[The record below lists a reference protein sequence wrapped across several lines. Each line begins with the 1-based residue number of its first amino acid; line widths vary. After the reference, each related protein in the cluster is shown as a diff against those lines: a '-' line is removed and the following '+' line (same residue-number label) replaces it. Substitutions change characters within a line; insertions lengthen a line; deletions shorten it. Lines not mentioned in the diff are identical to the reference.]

1 MLNLSTIPKNHL
13 YHQRITLTMTLKQPL
28 HLQLVRPILAMAM
41 FCVAA
46 LSSAQTAYPQKPIK
60 MIIPLAAGSAVDNA
74 ARVITIKMAENMGQ
88 AFVIENIAGSSGLI
102 GAERVARAAPD
113 GYTIGGYN
121 DSVLTMVPH
130 MMAKMPWNAL
140 TDFEPI
146 SLVGTI
152 EWGIVVKADGPYK
165 TLADFIN
172 AAKANPGKLNYGSG
186 GNGSPQHIG
195 MALVTNRAGLDISY
209 VPYKGATPAAVAVAA
224 GEVDAAMQGLGTVT
238 ALIQAG
244 KLRLLAVSTPARLP
258 QYPAVPTFTEAGMKD
273 FTFNSWFAMVAPAG
287 TPKPI
292 IDKLSDEVRK
302 ALNDPSTREK
312 LQAIGVTPRGTTP
325 AEFGTAT
332 RNQYELYRKLIQD
345 KGIRAD

>member
-1 MLNLSTIPKNHL
+1 VTCSSSLFSRLALVSLFSLSAI
-13 YHQRITLTMTLKQPL
+13 
-28 HLQLVRPILAMAM
+28 
-41 FCVAA
+41 C
-46 LSSAQTAYPQKPIK
+46 SAQTAYPNKPIK

-74 ARVITIKMAENMGQ
+74 ARVLTLKMGENMGQ
-88 AFVIENIAGSSGLI
+88 GFVLENITGSSGLI

-121 DSVLTMVPH
+121 DSILTMVPH

-152 EWGIVVKADGPYK
+152 EWGLVVKADGPYK
-165 TLADFIN
+165 TLADFLN
-172 AAKANPGKLNYGSG
+172 AAKAKPGKLNYSSG

-195 MALVTNRAGLDISY
+195 MALVANRANIDITH

-238 ALIQAG
+238 ALIQSG
-244 KLRLLAVSTPARLP
+244 KLRLLAVSTAAPLP
-258 QYPAVPTFTEAGMKD
+258 QYPAVPTFTEAGLKD

-287 TPKPI
+287 TPKPVI
-292 IDKLSDEVRK
+292 ERLNEEVKK
-302 ALNDPSTREK
+302 ALNDTATRDK
-312 LQAIGVTPRGTTP
+312 LVSLGVTPRGTSSS
-325 AEFGTAT
+325 EFGVAT

-345 KGIRAD
+345 KGIRAE

>member
-1 MLNLSTIPKNHL
+1 MKTFIRQFFAVVLCS
-13 YHQRITLTMTLKQPL
+13 
-28 HLQLVRPILAMAM
+28 
-41 FCVAA
+41 VAS
-46 LSSAQTAYPQKPIK
+46 LCMAQTTYPQKPIK

-74 ARVITIKMAENMGQ
+74 ARVITVKMGENMGQ
-88 AFVIENIAGSSGLI
+88 GFVVENIAGSSGLI

-121 DSVLTMVPH
+121 DSILTMVPH

-152 EWGIVVKADGPYK
+152 EWGLVVRADGPYK

-172 AAKANPGKLNYGSG
+172 AAKANPGKLNYSSG

-195 MALVTNRAGLDISY
+195 MALVTSRVNLDISH

-244 KLRLLAVSTPARLP
+244 KLRLLAVSTAARLT
-258 QYPAVPTFTEAGMKD
+258 QYPTVPTFTEAGMKD

-302 ALNDPSTREK
+302 ALNDPSTCEK

-325 AEFGTAT
+325 AEFGVAT
-332 RNQYELYRKLIQD
+332 RAQYELYKKLIQD
-345 KGIRAD
+345 KGIRAE

>member
-1 MLNLSTIPKNHL
+1 
-13 YHQRITLTMTLKQPL
+13 
-28 HLQLVRPILAMAM
+28 
-41 FCVAA
+41 
-46 LSSAQTAYPQKPIK
+46 
-60 MIIPLAAGSAVDNA
+60 
-74 ARVITIKMAENMGQ
+74 
-88 AFVIENIAGSSGLI
+88 
-102 GAERVARAAPD
+102 VARAAPD

-172 AAKANPGKLNYGSG
+172 AAKANPGKLNYSSG

-195 MALVTNRAGLDISY
+195 MALVMNRANLDISH

-238 ALIQAG
+238 ALLQAG

-258 QYPAVPTFTEAGMKD
+258 QYPSVPTFTEAGMKD

-302 ALNDPSTREK
+302 ALNDPTTREK
-312 LQAIGVTPRGTTP
+312 LQAIGVTPRGTT
-325 AEFGTAT
+325 AADFGAAT
-332 RNQYELYRKLIQD
+332 RTQYELYRKLIQD

>member
-1 MLNLSTIPKNHL
+1 MRRRTLLATAML
-13 YHQRITLTMTLKQPL
+13 PL
-28 HLQLVRPILAMAM
+28 
-41 FCVAA
+41 AA
-46 LSSAQTAYPQKPIK
+46 RAQTAAFPARSVR
-60 MIIPLAAGSAVDNA
+60 IIVPYGP
-74 ARVITIKMAENMGQ
+74 G
-88 AFVIENIAGSSGLI
+88 GSSDI
-102 GAERVARAAPD
+102 VARILAQHATELSGQSFLVENRGGGASVPGTQAIVTAPPD

-172 AAKANPGKLNYGSG
+172 AAKANPGKLNYSSG

-195 MALVTNRAGLDISY
+195 MALVMNRAGLDISH

-238 ALIQAG
+238 ALLQAG

-258 QYPAVPTFTEAGMKD
+258 QYPSVPTFTEAGMKD

-292 IDKLSDEVRK
+292 VDKLSDEVRK

-312 LQAIGVTPRGTTP
+312 LQAIGVTPRGTT
-325 AEFGTAT
+325 AADFGAAT
-332 RNQYELYRKLIQD
+332 RTQFELYRKLIQD